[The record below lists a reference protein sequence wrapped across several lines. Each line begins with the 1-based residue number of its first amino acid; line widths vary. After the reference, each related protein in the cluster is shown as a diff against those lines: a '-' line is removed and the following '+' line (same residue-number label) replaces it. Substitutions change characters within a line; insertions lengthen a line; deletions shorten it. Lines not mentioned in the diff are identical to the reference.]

1 MKNYLYTFEIK
12 KREGKEIDW
21 REYTVNEVHN
31 SVYIEM
37 ELRSALIAAKCGW
50 DDLKY
55 KVVEYPTGDRAN
67 YMVLY
72 SGGYPERWIPIAGNS
87 KGANLQVLGENIW

>member
-12 KREGKEIDW
+12 RREGREVDW
-21 REYTVNEVHN
+21 REYTENELQN

-37 ELRSALIAAKCGW
+37 ELRSALIGAKCGW

-55 KVVEYPTGDRAN
+55 KVIEYPNEFRTS

-72 SGGYPERWIPIAGNS
+72 SGGFPERWIPIEGNS